1 MATSGGCLKPI
12 YPSHQLAMPRLPD
25 FRRTRSR
32 GVRLVPMSDL
42 HDVQLLL
49 AAVLFIQA
57 LILIGAVW

>member
-1 MATSGGCLKPI
+1 
-12 YPSHQLAMPRLPD
+12 MPRLPD

-57 LILIGAVW
+57 LILIGVVW